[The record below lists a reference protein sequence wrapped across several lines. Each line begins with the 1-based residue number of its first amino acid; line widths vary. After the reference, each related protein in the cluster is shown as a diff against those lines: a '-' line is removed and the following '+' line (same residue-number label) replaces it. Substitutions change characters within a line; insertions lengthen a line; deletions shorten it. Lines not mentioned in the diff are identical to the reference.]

1 MCHLELE
8 ERKKKEGLCVYTVM
22 QRDRGGVVFS
32 LGGGGY
38 GDYGH
43 GFPSC
48 SVMYGHEWWYMTTMC
63 MVIP

>member
-1 MCHLELE
+1 
-8 ERKKKEGLCVYTVM
+8 VYTVM